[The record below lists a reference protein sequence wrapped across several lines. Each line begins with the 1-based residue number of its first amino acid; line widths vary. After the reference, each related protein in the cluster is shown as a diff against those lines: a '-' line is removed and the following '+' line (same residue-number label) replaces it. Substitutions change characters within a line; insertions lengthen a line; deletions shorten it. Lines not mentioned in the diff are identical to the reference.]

1 MRFRFR
7 KSIRIAPG
15 IRLNIGSR
23 GVSTTIGPRGASVN
37 VGPRGAY
44 ANLGIPGT
52 GLSARARLDDEPSGP
67 VLPRARSV
75 DRGRHGWIIVLLV
88 GIVIGFMLAALR

>member
-37 VGPRGAY
+37 VGPRGTY

-52 GLSARARLDDEPSGP
+52 GLSARTRLDGEPGGP
-67 VLPRARSV
+67 VPPRARSSN
-75 DRGRHGWIIVLLV
+75 GSRHGWVIVLLV
-88 GIVIGFMLAALR
+88 GIVIGLMLAALR